1 MSLENLLAIKRLVKH
16 EAAPGSILKLLAA
29 ADGNRNDYSGDTVSD
44 ATLTECIVQAESLI
58 RRVREM
64 GLGT

>member
-16 EAAPGSILKLLAA
+16 EAMPGSILKLLAA
-29 ADGNRNDYSGDTVSD
+29 ADRNLNDDSGDTVSD
-44 ATLTECIVQAESLI
+44 ATLTEYIVQAEFLI

>member
-16 EAAPGSILKLLAA
+16 EA
-29 ADGNRNDYSGDTVSD
+29 
-44 ATLTECIVQAESLI
+44 TLTECIVQAEPMI

>member
-16 EAAPGSILKLLAA
+16 EAMPGSILKLLAA
-29 ADGNRNDYSGDTVSD
+29 ADRNLNDYSGDTVSD